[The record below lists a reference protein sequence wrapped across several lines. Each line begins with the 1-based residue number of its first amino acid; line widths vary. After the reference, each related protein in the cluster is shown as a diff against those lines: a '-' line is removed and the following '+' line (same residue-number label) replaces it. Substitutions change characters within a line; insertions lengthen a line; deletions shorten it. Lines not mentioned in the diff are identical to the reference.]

1 MQSKTTPIK
10 VESARGRET
19 SLAVTKPVELPSSV
33 TTSDISEERAS
44 DDEQGRSCCG
54 GGGGRGRVNG
64 QIALLS
70 IASTVAPRDLQQYA
84 KRKPL
89 IGVSEVHNTVW
100 RGFERQDHR
109 TRSGSSNRGRTDK
122 HVERGE
128 R

>member
-1 MQSKTTPIK
+1 MQSRTTPIK

-19 SLAVTKPVELPSSV
+19 SQAVTKPVRKVSSA

-70 IASTVAPRDLQQYA
+70 LASTVAPRDLQQYA

-89 IGVSEVHNTVW
+89 IGVSEVHNTVR
-100 RGFERQDHR
+100 RGFERQDR
-109 TRSGSSNRGRTDK
+109 TRSGSSDRGRTSI
-122 HVERGE
+122 
-128 R
+128 